1 MSQTRSKRTIVNYR
15 ANIHKIASKRIVL
28 IKPIVQTATILP
40 GGELKTNQRLLEH
53 VADASHA
60 ALGPCPVPLKA
71 LFANKRTRFSRPE
84 LSDPDY
90 FCGAN

>member
-28 IKPIVQTATILP
+28 IKPIVQTATILRSA
-40 GGELKTNQRLLEH
+40 LKTHQRLLEQ

-60 ALGPCPVPLKA
+60 ALGPCPVTLKT
-71 LFANKRTRFSRPE
+71 LFAINGLGLVVP
-84 LSDPDY
+84 
-90 FCGAN
+90 N